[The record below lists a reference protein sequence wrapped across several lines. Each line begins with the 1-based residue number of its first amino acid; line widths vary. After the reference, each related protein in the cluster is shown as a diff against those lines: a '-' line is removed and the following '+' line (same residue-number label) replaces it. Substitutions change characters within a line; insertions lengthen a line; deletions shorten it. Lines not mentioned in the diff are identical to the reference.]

1 MKRSYEIGDTV
12 WIYVGEK
19 REKGDALL
27 SKGTVVHKFIT
38 EWRALEQYVVLLD
51 DPDFVAMEI
60 RDAFLMTDN
69 PDALPAYMQATRAQ
83 LK

>member
-1 MKRSYEIGDTV
+1 MKTRYEVGDIV
-12 WIYVGEK
+12 WIYAGE
-19 REKGDALL
+19 RRTEGDPIL

-69 PDALPAYMQATRAQ
+69 PDVMPAYMQASRKA
-83 LK
+83 